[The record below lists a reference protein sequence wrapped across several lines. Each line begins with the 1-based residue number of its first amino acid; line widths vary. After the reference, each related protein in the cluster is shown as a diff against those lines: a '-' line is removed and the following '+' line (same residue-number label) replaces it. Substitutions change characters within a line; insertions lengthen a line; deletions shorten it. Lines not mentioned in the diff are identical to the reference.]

1 MTEDRVIDVRGLE
14 PPLPLE
20 NVLEEAAR
28 LEAGQ
33 RLHVIHTREPCLLY
47 PLLAKRGFDH
57 ATLTS
62 GDELFE
68 FLVWRK
74 NQEQDSVKNRA

>member
-1 MTEDRVIDVRGLE
+1 MAEDRVIDVRGLE

-47 PLLAKRGFDH
+47 PLLAKRGFEH
-57 ATLTS
+57 ATHAS

-74 NQEQDSVKNRA
+74 SQEQDNVKNHS

>member
-1 MTEDRVIDVRGLE
+1 MTEDRIIDVRGLE
-14 PPLPLE
+14 PPQPLE

-28 LEAGQ
+28 LESGQ

-47 PLLAKRGFDH
+47 PLLAKRGFEH
-57 ATLTS
+57 ATLAS

-74 NQEQDSVKNRA
+74 NRE

>member
-1 MTEDRVIDVRGLE
+1 MAEDRVIDVRGLE
-14 PPLPLE
+14 PPQPLE

-33 RLHVIHTREPCLLY
+33 RLRVIHTREPCLLY
-47 PLLAKRGFDH
+47 PLLAKRGFEH
-57 ATLTS
+57 ETLVN

-74 NQEQDSVKNRA
+74 NRE